1 MKLLKSLIL
10 VVAAGLV
17 MTACG
22 GGASSSNPSDVVK
35 KYMDAQMST
44 DFAAMKEC
52 VAKELIPTIDAQIA
66 AFEAMTPE
74 QKAQVEE
81 AKKLAEQ
88 VKFDVGEAVIAED
101 GNSAT
106 VTIKVDFMGQSMEN
120 NWTLIKEDGNWKINS
135 LM

>member
-66 AFEAMTPE
+66 ALEAMSPE
-74 QKAQVEE
+74 EKQQVEQQME
-81 AKKLAEQ
+81 FAKQIKYE
-88 VKFDVGEAVIAED
+88 VGEAEIAED

-106 VTIKVDFMGQSMEN
+106 VTVTIDFMGQSIPQQHS
-120 NWTLIKEDGNWKINS
+120 LVKEDGNWKINS